1 LTSLDEGDIG
11 DAESLRDWLVDEFVA
26 MFAVAAL
33 HDTQSRDVLKRLLAH
48 YEGVGPGAK
57 LIADLGTLLL
67 TEG

>member
-1 LTSLDEGDIG
+1 
-11 DAESLRDWLVDEFVA
+11 
-26 MFAVAAL
+26 
-33 HDTQSRDVLKRLLAH
+33 VLKRLLAH